1 MGRRVFLLE
10 TTKGTVLRE
19 VAVGEKDKL
28 LTVLTHDLGV
38 ITVSAKGIRSV
49 KNPNISSAQ
58 LFCYSNF
65 VLYKKGDF
73 YWLRESDLIENFY
86 GLRSDIEKYALAAY
100 ICSIAEDFAC
110 VDEDIPIV
118 ERLVLNTLYA
128 ISNELADRK
137 LIKAAFE
144 MRVASVFGF
153 MPDLFECSSC
163 MGELNSKTVFDV
175 MNGGVICEKCRQR
188 FAADVYLIRDD
199 SPDSYESLEPVIR
212 FDITPDVL
220 SALKYV
226 VTAKGERLFS
236 FKLEKESLEI
246 FSEVCEKYLLHH
258 LGRGFST
265 LDFYKS
271 MTE

>member
-1 MGRRVFLLE
+1 MLE
-10 TTKGTVLRE
+10 TTKGIVIRE

-73 YWLRESDLIENFY
+73 YWLRESDLIESFY

-110 VDEDIPIV
+110 VEEDTPIV
-118 ERLVLNTLYA
+118 ERLVLNTLYSIA
-128 ISNELADRK
+128 NELAERK
-137 LIKAAFE
+137 LIKASFE
-144 MRVASVFGF
+144 MRVAAVFGF

-163 MGELNSKTVFDV
+163 MGELNGRTVFDV
-175 MNGGVICEKCRQR
+175 MNGGVMCEKCRQR
-188 FAADVYLIRDD
+188 SAAAVYLIRDD

-212 FDITPDVL
+212 FEITSDVL
-220 SALKYV
+220 AALRYV

-236 FKLEKESLEI
+236 FKLEESSLDL
-246 FSEVCEKYLLHH
+246 FSEICEKYLLHH
-258 LGRGFST
+258 LGRGFAT

-271 MTE
+271 MIE

>member
-1 MGRRVFLLE
+1 MLE
-10 TTKGTVLRE
+10 TTKGIVIRE

-73 YWLRESDLIENFY
+73 YWLRESDLIESFY

-100 ICSIAEDFAC
+100 VCSIAEDFAC
-110 VDEDIPIV
+110 VEEDIPIV
-118 ERLVLNTLYA
+118 ERLVLNTLYSIA
-128 ISNELADRK
+128 NELAERK
-137 LIKAAFE
+137 LIKASFE
-144 MRVASVFGF
+144 MRVAAVFGF

-163 MGELNSKTVFDV
+163 MGELNGRTVFDV
-175 MNGGVICEKCRQR
+175 MNGGVMCEKCRQR
-188 FAADVYLIRDD
+188 SAAAVYLIRDD

-212 FDITPDVL
+212 FEITSDVL
-220 SALKYV
+220 AALRYV

-236 FKLEKESLEI
+236 FKLEESSLDL
-246 FSEVCEKYLLHH
+246 FSEICEKYLLHH
-258 LGRGFST
+258 LGRGFAT

-271 MTE
+271 MIE